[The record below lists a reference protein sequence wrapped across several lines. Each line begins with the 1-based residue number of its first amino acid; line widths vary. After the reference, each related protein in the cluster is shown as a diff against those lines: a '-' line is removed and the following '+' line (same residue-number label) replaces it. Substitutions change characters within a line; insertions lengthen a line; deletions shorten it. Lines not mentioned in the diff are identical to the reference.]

1 MIMNAGKIYL
11 LSLTVANRRITQY
24 LEIHE
29 FNIISQNEIRIIHL
43 RLTSAMKATL
53 AQKITAIL
61 D

>member
-1 MIMNAGKIYL
+1 MIMNVGKIYL

>member
-1 MIMNAGKIYL
+1 MIMNVGKIYL

-43 RLTSAMKATL
+43 RLTFAMKATL